1 MNACNAVSIQT
12 PDIKLK
18 HLISATFHTATA
30 DISQLLTGG
39 GTLTGNDVTS
49 AYVKGC
55 RTIFFFFK
63 IIVDIRTDSINYK

>member
-1 MNACNAVSIQT
+1 MNSRNAVYIQN
-12 PDIKLK
+12 PNIKLK

-30 DISQLLTGG
+30 DSSQLLTGG

-55 RTIFFFFK
+55 TTIF
-63 IIVDIRTDSINYK
+63 